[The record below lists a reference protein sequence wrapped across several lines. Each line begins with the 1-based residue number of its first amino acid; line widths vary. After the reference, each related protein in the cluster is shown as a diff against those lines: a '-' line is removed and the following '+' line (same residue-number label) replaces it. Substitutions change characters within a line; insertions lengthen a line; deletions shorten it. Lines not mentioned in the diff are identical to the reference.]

1 MTAASASPAPPPAAQ
16 TRVVG
21 SKVFVRGIQLMAEVG
36 LYAHE
41 RGRRQPLI
49 LDVELDIG
57 FSGVEHL
64 SDTVNYETI
73 VQAAQSLADEG
84 HVELVELFAERLAQ
98 RCLADP
104 RVTRA
109 RVRLEKPEALAP
121 HAAGAGVEITLVR
134 G

>member
-1 MTAASASPAPPPAAQ
+1 MTAASASPAPEPAAQ

-73 VQAAQSLADEG
+73 VTAAQAVADEG
-84 HVELVELFAERLAQ
+84 HIELVELFAERLAQ

-121 HAAGAGVEITLVR
+121 RAAGAGVEITLVR